1 MDKMNVKLTSK
12 FMRCIVS
19 KLISRAIYKKLGYK
33 VDIELKELDIRS
45 IDGDTTIQ
53 TNVELKLNSSEFR
66 NIMEDIGA
74 N

>member
-1 MDKMNVKLTSK
+1 MDKMNVKLTSR
-12 FMRCIVS
+12 FMRTIVS

-45 IDGDTTIQ
+45 INGDTTIQ
-53 TNVELKLNSSEFR
+53 TNVELNLDSNEFR
-66 NIMEDIGA
+66 KIMEDIGA

>member
-12 FMRCIVS
+12 FMRTIVS

-45 IDGDTTIQ
+45 INGDTTIQ
-53 TNVELKLNSSEFR
+53 TNVELNLDGNEFR
-66 NIMEDIGA
+66 KIMSDIGA